1 MRTSTTGLSQAIVP
15 QPEDPA
21 EARRQ
26 AIFRERQVILAER
39 QLLAERRKLEE
50 EMAKAD
56 AGEIFTEAAAPPS
69 TVTHTHHPELAEA
82 RVQIANLHG
91 EMKEMRALISRRS
104 GSPRASSERPHSH
117 SWDRAGPLCSHV
129 ALPWSGACASPI

>member
-1 MRTSTTGLSQAIVP
+1 MHSSPVATSTTGLPPRAQSMRTSTTGLSQAIVP

-56 AGEIFTEAAAPPS
+56 AGEIF
-69 TVTHTHHPELAEA
+69 
-82 RVQIANLHG
+82 
-91 EMKEMRALISRRS
+91 
-104 GSPRASSERPHSH
+104 
-117 SWDRAGPLCSHV
+117 
-129 ALPWSGACASPI
+129 